1 MAPDM
6 TTAEAAAASPE
17 QVLTAL
23 SSGPAGL
30 STEEAKRR
38 IAELGPNAIAA
49 QSRSLTKIVAAQARN
64 GINVLL
70 TGAGILT
77 IVTGDL
83 VDGGIILLL
92 IGLNIGLSIPQE
104 YRAERAPG
112 ALRHLLPMR
121 APGIPRGAEIPLPA
135 GPLGPRGGG
144 GAFRWC
150 P

>member
-83 VDGGIILLL
+83 VDGGNMLLL
-92 IGLNIGLSIPQE
+92 MMLHIGFCIPPALLV
-104 YRAERAPG
+104 AEGPV
-112 ALRHLLPMR
+112 ALTHLPQR
-121 APGIPRGAEIPLPA
+121 PR
-135 GPLGPRGGG
+135 PRRPVV
-144 GAFRWC
+144 A
-150 P
+150 